1 MLLQQATSR
10 PVSPREVA
18 TPGET
23 SRAAQGPFYS
33 TGTRS
38 TFATLAAL
46 VLAGDLEA
54 ARRLAPRPPLSALR
68 PHKAPTRGPR
78 TGIAIG
84 DSKDLRIEAES
95 SEEILDRSS
104 PIDGW
109 KEEEATIDATASLPS
124 FFVNDPVASSGS
136 HEIPKLR
143 WAQTD
148 VPPPGAVP
156 PRAHPPPPS
165 VLRPVAPSSPSVRQR
180 PRGSHLGA
188 SSQPLTEFER
198 ADTHLLDLCDK
209 GELAQTSALLTSG
222 QSVNVADEGG
232 ETPVHK
238 AVRRGD
244 EALLALLLAQPNVL
258 PDEPDGLR
266 HTPIALAIQLGHLG
280 IAEKLIA
287 HGVDLGRRSEPDG
300 MTLLHKS
307 CWTGHLEMTKLLLDT
322 GRFAQLLETKDKAGR
337 TPLHLASFRAPEQV
351 CRMLIAAGANPI
363 AKAAGAN
370 PMTQDARGS
379 MPSKATGGL
388 RADSAKLVGENDT
401 YLKAVL
407 LASKV
412 NQQLDLSKATPSA
425 AANGDKQAAAP
436 AAVIPTSGFSLRGAI
451 GEGSA
456 PPPKAKRSQVFL
468 TAPEPPA
475 PAPPLAQAAPN
486 AVRLLNESERAV
498 ALQARERAML
508 LERKERIDQT
518 IGVPLTARYPPAS
531 TLIESI
537 EHQGAAPHVSIRST
551 VGGPQMYAGP
561 PPPLGAPPGLAVAP
575 NAKSIGEVSLV
586 ERSRTD
592 QSELEI
598 LRKSRELRASNVLLS
613 DLDKVGRRDTKKPVR
628 RMKSGVDETEA
639 ETAHPSIP
647 LELDLPDLLDDL
659 EFDEEEGEEEEGVE
673 DLRELIPNP
682 TPETSAPE
690 TSDAHLESAEDL
702 LRQAQLLRLD

>member
-109 KEEEATIDATASLPS
+109 KEEDATASLPS

-188 SSQPLTEFER
+188 SSQSLTEFER

-209 GELAQTSALLTSG
+209 GELVQASALLTSG

-244 EALLALLLAQPNVL
+244 EALLALLLGQPNVL

-280 IAEKLIA
+280 IAKKLIA

-307 CWTGHLEMTKLLLDT
+307 CWSGHLEMTKLLLDT

-363 AKAAGAN
+363 GKASGAN

-388 RADSAKLVGENDT
+388 RADSAQLVGENDT

-468 TAPEPPA
+468 MAPEPPA

-498 ALQARERAML
+498 ALQAREREML

-537 EHQGAAPHVSIRST
+537 DHQGAAPHVSIRST
-551 VGGPQMYAGP
+551 VSGPQMYAGP

-575 NAKSIGEVSLV
+575 KAKPIGEVSLV

-659 EFDEEEGEEEEGVE
+659 EFDEEEEEEEEGVD

-682 TPETSAPE
+682 TPQTSAPE
-690 TSDAHLESAEDL
+690 ISDAHLESAEDL

>member
-1 MLLQQATSR
+1 MGWTS
-10 PVSPREVA
+10 E
-18 TPGET
+18 
-23 SRAAQGPFYS
+23 
-33 TGTRS
+33 
-38 TFATLAAL
+38 
-46 VLAGDLEA
+46 
-54 ARRLAPRPPLSALR
+54 
-68 PHKAPTRGPR
+68 
-78 TGIAIG
+78 
-84 DSKDLRIEAES
+84 
-95 SEEILDRSS
+95 
-104 PIDGW
+104 
-109 KEEEATIDATASLPS
+109 
-124 FFVNDPVASSGS
+124 
-136 HEIPKLR
+136 
-143 WAQTD
+143 
-148 VPPPGAVP
+148 
-156 PRAHPPPPS
+156 
-165 VLRPVAPSSPSVRQR
+165 
-180 PRGSHLGA
+180 
-188 SSQPLTEFER
+188 
-198 ADTHLLDLCDK
+198 
-209 GELAQTSALLTSG
+209 
-222 QSVNVADEGG
+222 
-232 ETPVHK
+232 
-238 AVRRGD
+238 
-244 EALLALLLAQPNVL
+244 
-258 PDEPDGLR
+258 
-266 HTPIALAIQLGHLG
+266 
-280 IAEKLIA
+280 
-287 HGVDLGRRSEPDG
+287 LGRRSEPEG

-307 CWTGHLEMTKLLLDT
+307 CWAGHLEMTQLLLDT

-351 CRMLIAAGANPI
+351 CRMLIAAGANP
-363 AKAAGAN
+363 
-370 PMTQDARGS
+370 MTKEARGS

-388 RADSAKLVGENDT
+388 RAESAKLVGENDT

-412 NQQLDLSKATPSA
+412 NQQLDLTKATPSA

-436 AAVIPTSGFSLRGAI
+436 AAMPTSGFSLWGAI

-486 AVRLLNESERAV
+486 AVRLLHESERAV
-498 ALQARERAML
+498 ALQARERVML

-537 EHQGAAPHVSIRST
+537 DHQGAAPHVSIRST
-551 VGGPQMYAGP
+551 VSGPQMYAGP

-575 NAKSIGEVSLV
+575 KAKPIGEVSLV

-659 EFDEEEGEEEEGVE
+659 EFDEEDEEEEEGVD

-682 TPETSAPE
+682 TPQTSAPE
-690 TSDAHLESAEDL
+690 ISDAHLESAEDL

>member
-1 MLLQQATSR
+1 
-10 PVSPREVA
+10 
-18 TPGET
+18 
-23 SRAAQGPFYS
+23 
-33 TGTRS
+33 
-38 TFATLAAL
+38 
-46 VLAGDLEA
+46 
-54 ARRLAPRPPLSALR
+54 
-68 PHKAPTRGPR
+68 
-78 TGIAIG
+78 
-84 DSKDLRIEAES
+84 
-95 SEEILDRSS
+95 
-104 PIDGW
+104 
-109 KEEEATIDATASLPS
+109 
-124 FFVNDPVASSGS
+124 
-136 HEIPKLR
+136 
-143 WAQTD
+143 
-148 VPPPGAVP
+148 
-156 PRAHPPPPS
+156 
-165 VLRPVAPSSPSVRQR
+165 
-180 PRGSHLGA
+180 
-188 SSQPLTEFER
+188 
-198 ADTHLLDLCDK
+198 
-209 GELAQTSALLTSG
+209 
-222 QSVNVADEGG
+222 
-232 ETPVHK
+232 
-238 AVRRGD
+238 
-244 EALLALLLAQPNVL
+244 
-258 PDEPDGLR
+258 
-266 HTPIALAIQLGHLG
+266 LG
-280 IAEKLIA
+280 IAKKLIA

-307 CWTGHLEMTKLLLDT
+307 CWSGHLEMTKLLLDT
-322 GRFAQLLETKDKAGR
+322 GRFAQLLEAKDKAGR

-370 PMTQDARGS
+370 PMNQDARGS

-425 AANGDKQAAAP
+425 AANGDKQAAAQ

-498 ALQARERAML
+498 ALQARERVML

-628 RMKSGVDETEA
+628 RMKSGVDETDA

-647 LELDLPDLLDDL
+647 LELDLPDLIDDL
-659 EFDEEEGEEEEGVE
+659 EFDEEEGEE
-673 DLRELIPNP
+673 
-682 TPETSAPE
+682 
-690 TSDAHLESAEDL
+690 
-702 LRQAQLLRLD
+702 

>member
-1 MLLQQATSR
+1 
-10 PVSPREVA
+10 
-18 TPGET
+18 
-23 SRAAQGPFYS
+23 
-33 TGTRS
+33 
-38 TFATLAAL
+38 
-46 VLAGDLEA
+46 
-54 ARRLAPRPPLSALR
+54 
-68 PHKAPTRGPR
+68 
-78 TGIAIG
+78 
-84 DSKDLRIEAES
+84 
-95 SEEILDRSS
+95 
-104 PIDGW
+104 
-109 KEEEATIDATASLPS
+109 
-124 FFVNDPVASSGS
+124 
-136 HEIPKLR
+136 
-143 WAQTD
+143 
-148 VPPPGAVP
+148 
-156 PRAHPPPPS
+156 
-165 VLRPVAPSSPSVRQR
+165 
-180 PRGSHLGA
+180 
-188 SSQPLTEFER
+188 
-198 ADTHLLDLCDK
+198 
-209 GELAQTSALLTSG
+209 
-222 QSVNVADEGG
+222 
-232 ETPVHK
+232 
-238 AVRRGD
+238 
-244 EALLALLLAQPNVL
+244 
-258 PDEPDGLR
+258 
-266 HTPIALAIQLGHLG
+266 LG

-307 CWTGHLEMTKLLLDT
+307 CWSGHLEMTKLLLDT

-412 NQQLDLSKATPSA
+412 NQQLDLNKATPSA

-575 NAKSIGEVSLV
+575 KAKSIGEVSLV

>member
-1 MLLQQATSR
+1 
-10 PVSPREVA
+10 VSPREVA

-95 SEEILDRSS
+95 SVEILDRSS

-109 KEEEATIDATASLPS
+109 KEEDATIDATASLPS

-209 GELAQTSALLTSG
+209 GELVQTSALLTSG

-280 IAEKLIA
+280 IAKKLIA

-307 CWTGHLEMTKLLLDT
+307 CWSGHLEMTKLLLDT
-322 GRFAQLLETKDKAGR
+322 GRFAQLLEAKDKAGR
-337 TPLHLASFRAPEQV
+337 TPLQLASFRAPEQV

-370 PMTQDARGS
+370 PLTQDARGS

-412 NQQLDLSKATPSA
+412 NQQLDLNKATPSA

-561 PPPLGAPPGLAVAP
+561 PPPLGAPPGLEVAP
-575 NAKSIGEVSLV
+575 KAKSIGEVSLV

>member
-1 MLLQQATSR
+1 
-10 PVSPREVA
+10 VSPREIA

-95 SEEILDRSS
+95 SVEILDRSS

-109 KEEEATIDATASLPS
+109 KEEDATIDATASLPS

-188 SSQPLTEFER
+188 SSQSLTEFER

-280 IAEKLIA
+280 IAEMLIA

-322 GRFAQLLETKDKAGR
+322 GRFAQLLEAKDKAGR

-498 ALQARERAML
+498 ALQARERVML

-628 RMKSGVDETEA
+628 RMKSGVDETDA

>member
-1 MLLQQATSR
+1 
-10 PVSPREVA
+10 
-18 TPGET
+18 
-23 SRAAQGPFYS
+23 
-33 TGTRS
+33 
-38 TFATLAAL
+38 
-46 VLAGDLEA
+46 
-54 ARRLAPRPPLSALR
+54 
-68 PHKAPTRGPR
+68 
-78 TGIAIG
+78 
-84 DSKDLRIEAES
+84 
-95 SEEILDRSS
+95 
-104 PIDGW
+104 
-109 KEEEATIDATASLPS
+109 
-124 FFVNDPVASSGS
+124 
-136 HEIPKLR
+136 
-143 WAQTD
+143 
-148 VPPPGAVP
+148 
-156 PRAHPPPPS
+156 
-165 VLRPVAPSSPSVRQR
+165 
-180 PRGSHLGA
+180 
-188 SSQPLTEFER
+188 
-198 ADTHLLDLCDK
+198 
-209 GELAQTSALLTSG
+209 
-222 QSVNVADEGG
+222 
-232 ETPVHK
+232 
-238 AVRRGD
+238 
-244 EALLALLLAQPNVL
+244 
-258 PDEPDGLR
+258 
-266 HTPIALAIQLGHLG
+266 
-280 IAEKLIA
+280 
-287 HGVDLGRRSEPDG
+287 
-300 MTLLHKS
+300 
-307 CWTGHLEMTKLLLDT
+307 
-322 GRFAQLLETKDKAGR
+322 
-337 TPLHLASFRAPEQV
+337 
-351 CRMLIAAGANPI
+351 
-363 AKAAGAN
+363 
-370 PMTQDARGS
+370 
-379 MPSKATGGL
+379 
-388 RADSAKLVGENDT
+388 
-401 YLKAVL
+401 LKAVL

-561 PPPLGAPPGLAVAP
+561 PPPLGAPPGLEVAP
-575 NAKSIGEVSLV
+575 KAKSIVEVSLV

-628 RMKSGVDETEA
+628 RMKGVDETEA

-647 LELDLPDLLDDL
+647 LELDLPDLPDLPDLLDDL

>member
-1 MLLQQATSR
+1 
-10 PVSPREVA
+10 VSPREVA

-109 KEEEATIDATASLPS
+109 KEEDATASLPS

-280 IAEKLIA
+280 IAKKLIA

-307 CWTGHLEMTKLLLDT
+307 CWSGHLEMTKLLLDT
-322 GRFAQLLETKDKAGR
+322 GRFAQLLEAKDKAGR

-370 PMTQDARGS
+370 PMSQDARGC

-412 NQQLDLSKATPSA
+412 NQQLDLNKATPSA

-551 VGGPQMYAGP
+551 VGGPQMYAGH
-561 PPPLGAPPGLAVAP
+561 PPPLGAPPGLEVAP
-575 NAKSIGEVSLV
+575 KAKSIGEVSLV

-647 LELDLPDLLDDL
+647 LELDLPDLPDLPDLLDDL

>member
-1 MLLQQATSR
+1 
-10 PVSPREVA
+10 VSPREVA

-280 IAEKLIA
+280 IAKKLIA

-307 CWTGHLEMTKLLLDT
+307 CWSGHLEMTKLLLDT

-498 ALQARERAML
+498 ALQAREHAML

-575 NAKSIGEVSLV
+575 KAKSIGEVSLV

>member
-1 MLLQQATSR
+1 VLLQQATSR

-209 GELAQTSALLTSG
+209 GELVQTSALLTSG

-280 IAEKLIA
+280 IAKKLIA

-307 CWTGHLEMTKLLLDT
+307 CWSGHLEMTKLLLDT

-561 PPPLGAPPGLAVAP
+561 PPPLGAPPGLEVAP
-575 NAKSIGEVSLV
+575 KAKSIVEVSLV

-690 TSDAHLESAEDL
+690 TSDAHLDSAEDL